1 MNKTKRGFELAGAII
16 TIVLISFLILISLV
30 FVLGAYDTNE
40 LFVTINGSYAEITE
54 EQLQA
59 VINLFRTVFAL
70 FLFFSVAVLVLAIIL
85 CIPPKV
91 LNGKYQSR
99 FGVSLT
105 LTIILGIIALIELA
119 GAAILEFIILAV
131 PLAFIIVSMCL
142 KHNVVYDTS
151 NITSIYHYNNQK
163 VDNNESQDNQN
174 Q

>member
-16 TIVLISFLILISLV
+16 TIVLISFLILISLI

-59 VINLFRTVFAL
+59 VINLFRTVFTL
-70 FLFFSVAVLVLAIIL
+70 LLFFSVAVLILAIIL

-99 FGVSLT
+99 FGVSLA
-105 LTIILGIIALIELA
+105 ISIMLGILTLLFLSSLF
-119 GAAILEFIILAV
+119 GILFAV

-142 KHNVVYDTS
+142 KHNVIYDTT
-151 NITSIYHYNNQK
+151 NITSVYNYNNQK
-163 VDNNESQDNQN
+163 VDNNEQQDNQN

>member
-16 TIVLISFLILISLV
+16 TIVLISFLILISLI

-70 FLFFSVAVLVLAIIL
+70 LLFFSVAVLVLAIIL

-99 FGVSLT
+99 FGVSLA
-105 LTIILGIIALIELA
+105 ISIMLGILTLLLLSNLL
-119 GAAILEFIILAV
+119 GLLFAV

-142 KHNVVYDTS
+142 KHNVIYDTT
-151 NITSIYHYNNQK
+151 NITYVYNYNNQK
-163 VDNNESQDNQN
+163 VDNNEPQDNQN

>member
-16 TIVLISFLILISLV
+16 TIVISSIIILGCVISLV
-30 FVLGAYDTNE
+30 SSDLILSVLAQSG
-40 LFVTINGSYAEITE
+40 LTE
-54 EQLQA
+54 EQILA
-59 VINLFRTVFAL
+59 MDSMIKSIMVIFMFIFIVILILSIVLCVPPTVINGQY
-70 FLFFSVAVLVLAIIL
+70 
-85 CIPPKV
+85 K
-91 LNGKYQSR
+91 SR

-105 LTIILGIIALIELA
+105 LTIIMGIIALIELA
-119 GAAILEFIILAV
+119 GGAFLYFIIFAV

>member
-16 TIVLISFLILISLV
+16 SIVLISFLILISLV

-59 VINLFRTVFAL
+59 VINLFRTVFTL
-70 FLFFSVAVLVLAIIL
+70 LLFFSVAVLVLAIIL

-99 FGVSLT
+99 FGVSLALSIMLGVLT
-105 LTIILGIIALIELA
+105 LLLLSNLLGLL
-119 GAAILEFIILAV
+119 FAV

-142 KHNVVYDTS
+142 KHNVIYDTT

-163 VDNNESQDNQN
+163 VDNNEPQDNQN

>member
-16 TIVLISFLILISLV
+16 SIVLSVLLILGSLGM
-30 FVLGAYDTNE
+30 L
-40 LFVTINGSYAEITE
+40 VTFYSSSSNDSQMEVALNIIRITS
-54 EQLQA
+54 
-59 VINLFRTVFAL
+59 I
-70 FLFFSVAVLVLAIIL
+70 FLLLLSIVTLILSIIL
-85 CIPPKV
+85 CVPPSMV
-91 LNGKYQSR
+91 DGKYKSR

-105 LTIILGIIALIELA
+105 LTIILGLIALLEMA
-119 GAAILEFIILAV
+119 GGALLYFILFAI

-163 VDNNESQDNQN
+163 VDNNEQQDNQN

>member
-16 TIVLISFLILISLV
+16 TIVLSSIIILGCVISLV
-30 FVLGAYDTNE
+30 SSDLILSFLAQSG
-40 LFVTINGSYAEITE
+40 LTE
-54 EQLQA
+54 EQILA
-59 VINLFRTVFAL
+59 MDSMIKSLMVIFMFIFIVILILSIVLCVPPTVINGQY
-70 FLFFSVAVLVLAIIL
+70 
-85 CIPPKV
+85 K
-91 LNGKYQSR
+91 SR

-105 LTIILGIIALIELA
+105 LTIIMGIIALLELA
-119 GAAILEFIILAV
+119 GGAVLYFIIFAV

-151 NITSIYHYNNQK
+151 NITSIYHYNKQK

>member
-16 TIVLISFLILISLV
+16 SIVLISFLILISLI

-70 FLFFSVAVLVLAIIL
+70 LLFFSVAVLVLAIIL

-99 FGVSLT
+99 FGVSLA
-105 LTIILGIIALIELA
+105 ISIMLGILTLLLLSNLL
-119 GAAILEFIILAV
+119 GLLFAV

-142 KHNVVYDTS
+142 KHNVIYDTT
-151 NITSIYHYNNQK
+151 NITSVYNYNNQK

>member
-16 TIVLISFLILISLV
+16 SIVLISFLILISLV

-70 FLFFSVAVLVLAIIL
+70 LLFFSVAVLVLAIIL

-99 FGVSLT
+99 FGVSLA
-105 LTIILGIIALIELA
+105 ISIMLGILTLLLLLSNLL
-119 GAAILEFIILAV
+119 GLLFAV

-142 KHNVVYDTS
+142 KHNVVYDTT

-163 VDNNESQDNQN
+163 VDSNEPQDNQN

>member
-16 TIVLISFLILISLV
+16 SIVLSVLLILGSLGM
-30 FVLGAYDTNE
+30 L
-40 LFVTINGSYAEITE
+40 VTFYSSSSNDSQME
-54 EQLQA
+54 
-59 VINLFRTVFAL
+59 VAL
-70 FLFFSVAVLVLAIIL
+70 NIIRLTSIFLLLLSIVTLILSIIL
-85 CIPPKV
+85 CVPPSMV
-91 LNGKYQSR
+91 DGKYKSR

-142 KHNVVYDTS
+142 KHNVVYDTT

-163 VDNNESQDNQN
+163 VDNNEQQDNQN

>member
-16 TIVLISFLILISLV
+16 SIVLISFLILISLI

-40 LFVTINGSYAEITE
+40 LFITINGSYAEITE

-59 VINLFRTVFAL
+59 VINLFRTVFTL
-70 FLFFSVAVLVLAIIL
+70 LLFFSVAVLILAIIL

-99 FGVSLT
+99 FGVSLA
-105 LTIILGIIALIELA
+105 ISIMLGILTLLFLSSLF
-119 GAAILEFIILAV
+119 GILFAV

-142 KHNVVYDTS
+142 KHNVIYDTT
-151 NITSIYHYNNQK
+151 NITSVYNYNNQK
-163 VDNNESQDNQN
+163 VDNNEQQDNQN

>member
-16 TIVLISFLILISLV
+16 SIVLISFLILISLV

-40 LFVTINGSYAEITE
+40 LFVTINGTYAEITE

-70 FLFFSVAVLVLAIIL
+70 LLFFSVAVLVLAIIL

-99 FGVSLT
+99 FGVSLA
-105 LTIILGIIALIELA
+105 ISIMLGILTLLFLSSLF
-119 GAAILEFIILAV
+119 GILFAV

-142 KHNVVYDTS
+142 KHNVISDTT
-151 NITSIYHYNNQK
+151 NITSVYNYNNQK
-163 VDNNESQDNQN
+163 VDNNEQQDNQN